1 MARSEF
7 DEALCFFEII
17 LKDVG
22 VSNTFQNENIRRF
35 MPRKNKLKVLIWDL
49 YVKDALGNDNN
60 DNKQWL

>member
-1 MARSEF
+1 MHKHALFMARSEF

-35 MPRKNKLKVLIWDL
+35 MPRKKN
-49 YVKDALGNDNN
+49 
-60 DNKQWL
+60 